1 MANNI
6 LHSSTSDSESKNTST
21 DSTLFN

>member
-21 DSTLFN
+21 D

>member
-21 DSTLFN
+21 